1 MLYALWPD
9 LFVSCKPS
17 TCSPLHTGERPLC
30 KDLNYDTLQNTVPDR
45 DSSFRFGC
53 NTRQQQLTFCF
64 LTVLC
69 SSHAS
74 PQQGPYYVITQKAR
88 LPRQHD
94 CRRLEGACG
103 AAKVQARFAGHSAA
117 ACCAPR
123 LPINALQL
131 QIKCTASYCR
141 LCHSAQR
148 WYCFLWV
155 TIQNDLLRLLCVT
168 AICDSA
174 CLSQGREGRAE
185 SKLPELHGGMCA
197 RLKARAFLRTPAPKE
212 RAWPAWL
219 PLSLCL

>member
-1 MLYALWPD
+1 MPPGLTCLYPAKRAPAHPYRQ
-9 LFVSCKPS
+9 VSAPCPR
-17 TCSPLHTGERPLC
+17 T
-30 KDLNYDTLQNTVPDR
+30 LNYDTLQKTVPGR

-53 NTRQQQLTFCF
+53 NTWQQQLTFCF

-88 LPRQHD
+88 LPRQYD

-123 LPINALQL
+123 LPIIALHL
-131 QIKCTASYCR
+131 QTECTASYCR
-141 LCHSAQR
+141 LCHSAQH

-185 SKLPELHGGMCA
+185 SKLPELHGGMRA
-197 RLKARAFLRTPAPKE
+197 RLKARTFLLTPAPKE

-219 PLSLCL
+219 PSSLCL